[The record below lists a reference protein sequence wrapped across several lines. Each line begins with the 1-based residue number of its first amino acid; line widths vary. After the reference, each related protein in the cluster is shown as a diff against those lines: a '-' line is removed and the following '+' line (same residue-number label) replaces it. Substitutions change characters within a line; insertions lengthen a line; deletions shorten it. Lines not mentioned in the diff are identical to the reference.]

1 MAEDNIKGLENQ
13 FNEMVGQNGSI
24 QLEDFKKV
32 IHSQNSFFVERTFE
46 IFDQDANGTIS
57 LPEFINA
64 MHQFTD
70 SLDSK
75 IKFIFKVY
83 DIDNDGFI
91 QEKELQ
97 QVMKACMDENGMN
110 FDQSEVNELANAFFI
125 DATADEDTE
134 GITLDAFKGQLMKH
148 DGLLQNISLC
158 IDRWLLPSHKKKNQ
172 GRCRQMPHHLSK
184 QYIQNNPVKV
194 SCVVVFILTNLVLFC
209 THWYTFWDFKNY
221 DSSRNWWIILARAF
235 GQCLN
240 FTSVFILVLML
251 RHTITKLHRLAA
263 ILPLD
268 RHILLHKIT
277 GRLIV
282 IYSLAHTIVHLGNM
296 YQNVLYKPL
305 KFLRAN
311 GIEPNE
317 YVINSELSW
326 TDWLF
331 TIKPHY
337 FGLVSGYAYPTG
349 VGLILVL
356 LIMFLCSINKV
367 RKSGHFEIFYFT
379 HLLYVLYW
387 ILLILHAPNFWKWF
401 IGPGILFLLEKIYGL
416 ARYHSNKGKTWVT
429 TGVVLPSKVVSLVI
443 HRPTNFTFKSGDYIF
458 INIPAIASFE
468 WHPFTI
474 SSAPEQSNMISLHI
488 RAVGSWT
495 QRLYE
500 YFEAEQKR
508 LECKVQGSGTCHD
521 PEANQ
526 AIFHRTMTSVRRKVS
541 RRRHSTSAL
550 KTHKKTEEI
559 LEDHAVQIR
568 KSFKH
573 MRKRPKVI
581 SYLPPEDDTG
591 SVHAEM
597 SEVIIESQVSMM
609 DEGKEGTPNNLSEV
623 RPMNVHDSGLEDDF
637 KLTKPLVVYID
648 GPYGAPASQ
657 IFQAEHAVLIGT
669 GIGVTPFASILQSIM
684 HRYWQAR
691 STCPKCHYKWT
702 DDLSSS
708 TVGLLKKVDF
718 FWINRDQKS
727 FEWFVNLLTQLE
739 IEQAEQGGTMDRFLD
754 MHLYI
759 TSALK
764 KTDMKAVGLQ
774 LALDLLYKKSKRDL
788 ITGLKTRTNAGRPNW
803 DAVFQELR
811 NQRKGKITVFYCG
824 GQQLGKILKLKC
836 IQFGFDYRKENF

>member
-1 MAEDNIKGLENQ
+1 
-13 FNEMVGQNGSI
+13 
-24 QLEDFKKV
+24 
-32 IHSQNSFFVERTFE
+32 
-46 IFDQDANGTIS
+46 
-57 LPEFINA
+57 
-64 MHQFTD
+64 
-70 SLDSK
+70 
-75 IKFIFKVY
+75 
-83 DIDNDGFI
+83 
-91 QEKELQ
+91 
-97 QVMKACMDENGMN
+97 
-110 FDQSEVNELANAFFI
+110 
-125 DATADEDTE
+125 
-134 GITLDAFKGQLMKH
+134 
-148 DGLLQNISLC
+148 
-158 IDRWLLPSHKKKNQ
+158 
-172 GRCRQMPHHLSK
+172 
-184 QYIQNNPVKV
+184 
-194 SCVVVFILTNLVLFC
+194 
-209 THWYTFWDFKNY
+209 
-221 DSSRNWWIILARAF
+221 
-235 GQCLN
+235 
-240 FTSVFILVLML
+240 ML

-573 MRKRPKVI
+573 MRKRPK
-581 SYLPPEDDTG
+581 
-591 SVHAEM
+591 
-597 SEVIIESQVSMM
+597 
-609 DEGKEGTPNNLSEV
+609 
-623 RPMNVHDSGLEDDF
+623 
-637 KLTKPLVVYID
+637 LTKPLVVYID

-836 IQFGFDYRKENF
+836 IQFGFKYRKENF